1 MIMDMDTIQFESR
14 REIEAIMKVL
24 DEWLDMHPNDKTVE
38 ELYNKL
44 DVMHMNW

>member
-24 DEWLDMHPNDKTVE
+24 DQWLDMHPNDKT
-38 ELYNKL
+38 
-44 DVMHMNW
+44 